1 MNSARERVLSGI
13 QPTMDS
19 FHVGNWFGAL
29 TQWVDLQKTHDCFY
43 CVVDLHALTVNHD
56 AAAIKNRTLASVAQL
71 FAIGIDPA
79 KSTVFVQSHLA
90 EHSQLAWVLSCIA
103 GFGEA
108 SRMTQFKDKSQKE
121 GAERAT
127 VGLFTY
133 PVLQAADIL
142 LYQPSRVPVGDD
154 QRQHLELTRDLA
166 QRFNSTYGDTFTIPE
181 TMTVVGNSRV
191 LDLQDPSSKMSKS
204 SPTGAVFLMDSNDQ
218 ITKKIKSAVTDSDR
232 EVSFDP
238 EAKPGIANLIGLLA
252 AATDQ
257 GLNETAE
264 QVAGLGYGAFKQQV
278 ADALVTKI
286 EPVRTATEQLL
297 QDPAHLEAQIHLGA
311 QKARAVASETMRNV
325 NNRLGL
331 LPERA

>member
-1 MNSARERVLSGI
+1 
-13 QPTMDS
+13 MDS

-29 TQWVDLQKTHDCFY
+29 TQWVDLQATHDCFY

-56 AAAIKNRTLASVAQL
+56 PAAIKQRTLASFAQL
-71 FAIGIDPA
+71 IAIGIDPA

-90 EHSQLAWVLSCIA
+90 EHSQLAWVLSCIT

-121 GAERAT
+121 GADRST

-133 PVLQAADIL
+133 PILQAADIL
-142 LYQPSRVPVGDD
+142 LYQPKYVPVGDD

-166 QRFNSTYGDTFTIPE
+166 QRFNSTYGQTFTLPE

-191 LDLQDPSSKMSKS
+191 LDLQDPTAKMSKS
-204 SPTGAVFLMDSNDQ
+204 SPTGAVFIMDSNDQ

-232 EVSFDP
+232 EVTYDP
-238 EAKPGIANLIGLLA
+238 AAKPGIANLVGLLA
-252 AATDQ
+252 AATNQ
-257 GLNETAE
+257 GIEATAAS
-264 QVAGLGYGAFKQQV
+264 VAGLGYGAFKQQV
-278 ADALVTKI
+278 ADALVSVI
-286 EPVRTATEQLL
+286 DPVRTKTQELL
-297 QDPAHLEAQIHLGA
+297 NDPAALQQQIEQGA
-311 QKARAVASETMRNV
+311 TKARAVAAATV
-325 NNRLGL
+325 GTAYNRLGL

>member
-1 MNSARERVLSGI
+1 MNSQRDRVLSGI

-29 TQWVDLQKTHDCFY
+29 TQWVDLQATHDCFY

-56 AAAIKNRTLASVAQL
+56 PAAIKQRTLASFAQL
-71 FAIGIDPA
+71 IAIGIDPA

-90 EHSQLAWVLSCIA
+90 EHSQLAWVLSCIT

-121 GAERAT
+121 GADRST

-133 PVLQAADIL
+133 PILQAADIL
-142 LYQPSRVPVGDD
+142 LYQPKYVPVGDD

-166 QRFNSTYGDTFTIPE
+166 QRFNSTYGQTFTLPE

-191 LDLQDPSSKMSKS
+191 LDLQDPTAKMSKS
-204 SPTGAVFLMDSNDQ
+204 SPTGAVFIMDSNDQ

-232 EVSFDP
+232 EVTYDP
-238 EAKPGIANLIGLLA
+238 TAKPGIANLVGLLA
-252 AATDQ
+252 AATNQ
-257 GLNETAE
+257 GIEATAAS
-264 QVAGLGYGAFKQQV
+264 VAGLGYGAFKQQV
-278 ADALVTKI
+278 ADALVSVI
-286 EPVRTATEQLL
+286 DPVRTKTQELL
-297 QDPAHLEAQIHLGA
+297 SDPAALQQQIEHGA
-311 QKARAVASETMRNV
+311 TKARAVAAATV
-325 NNRLGL
+325 GTAYNRLGL

>member
-1 MNSARERVLSGI
+1 MNSQRDRVLSGI

-29 TQWVDLQKTHDCFY
+29 TQWVDLQATHDCFY

-56 AAAIKNRTLASVAQL
+56 PAAIKQRTLASFAQL
-71 FAIGIDPA
+71 IAIGIDPA

-90 EHSQLAWVLSCIA
+90 EHSQLAWVLSCIT

-121 GAERAT
+121 GADRST

-133 PVLQAADIL
+133 PILQAADIL
-142 LYQPSRVPVGDD
+142 LYQPKYVPVGDD

-166 QRFNSTYGDTFTIPE
+166 QRFNSTYGQTFTLPE

-191 LDLQDPSSKMSKS
+191 LDLQDPTAKMSKS
-204 SPTGAVFLMDSNDQ
+204 SPTGAVFIMDSNDQ

-232 EVSFDP
+232 EVTYNP
-238 EAKPGIANLIGLLA
+238 AAKPGIANLVGLLA
-252 AATDQ
+252 AATNQ
-257 GLNETAE
+257 GIEATAAS
-264 QVAGLGYGAFKQQV
+264 VAGLGYGAFKQQV
-278 ADALVTKI
+278 ADALVSVI
-286 EPVRTATEQLL
+286 DPVRTKTQELL
-297 QDPAHLEAQIHLGA
+297 NDPAALQQQIEQGA
-311 QKARAVASETMRNV
+311 TKARAVAAATV
-325 NNRLGL
+325 GTAYNRLGL

>member
-1 MNSARERVLSGI
+1 MNSQRDRVLSGI

-29 TQWVDLQKTHDCFY
+29 TQWVDLQATHDCFY

-56 AAAIKNRTLASVAQL
+56 PAAIKQRTLASFAQL
-71 FAIGIDPA
+71 IAIGIDPA

-90 EHSQLAWVLSCIA
+90 EHSQLAWVLSCIT

-121 GAERAT
+121 GADRST

-133 PVLQAADIL
+133 PILQAADIL
-142 LYQPSRVPVGDD
+142 LYQPKYVPVGDD

-166 QRFNSTYGDTFTIPE
+166 QRFNSTYGQTFTLPE

-191 LDLQDPSSKMSKS
+191 LDLQDPTAKMSKS
-204 SPTGAVFLMDSNDQ
+204 SPTGAVFIMDSNDQ

-232 EVSFDP
+232 EVTYDP
-238 EAKPGIANLIGLLA
+238 AAKPGIANLVGLLA
-252 AATDQ
+252 AATNQ
-257 GLNETAE
+257 GIEATAAS
-264 QVAGLGYGAFKQQV
+264 VAGLGYGAFKEQV
-278 ADALVTKI
+278 ADALVSVI
-286 EPVRTATEQLL
+286 DPVRTKTQELL
-297 QDPAHLEAQIHLGA
+297 NDPAALQQQIEHGA
-311 QKARAVASETMRNV
+311 TKARAVAAATV
-325 NNRLGL
+325 NTAYNRLGL

>member
-1 MNSARERVLSGI
+1 MSGANERVLSGI

-29 TQWVDLQKTHDCFY
+29 TQWVDLQQTHDCFY

-56 AAAIKNRTLASVAQL
+56 PAAIKQRTLASVAQL
-71 FAIGIDPA
+71 FAIGIDPTKA
-79 KSTVFVQSHLA
+79 TVFVQSHLA
-90 EHSQLAWVLSCIA
+90 EHSQLAWVLSCLA

-121 GAERAT
+121 GADRST

-133 PVLQAADIL
+133 PILQAADIL

-166 QRFNSTYGDTFTIPE
+166 QRFNSTYGETFKIPE

-191 LDLQDPSSKMSKS
+191 LDLQDPTAKMSKS
-204 SPTGAVFLMDSNDQ
+204 SPVGAVFLMDSNDQ

-238 EAKPGIANLIGLLA
+238 IAKPGIANLIGLLA
-252 AATDQ
+252 AATEME
-257 GLNETAE
+257 LEVTAA

-278 ADALVTKI
+278 ADALVARI
-286 EPVRTATEQLL
+286 EPIRETTKELL
-297 QDPAHLEAQIHLGA
+297 SDPATLQQQIQAGA
-311 QKARAVASETMRNV
+311 QKARVVASSTMTAV
-325 NNRLGL
+325 NQRLGL
-331 LPERA
+331 LPESP